1 MNLSNSPIIRLCM
14 ADLLGSLE
22 VGISRSVDATGRLRS
37 QITRIDEFMVA
48 QRQLE
53 QPQYAHQYASGRP
66 DKAAGVLPPSD
77 VDQTTG
83 IPATQWQAQSAE
95 PYQYIGGVAG
105 IDNNA
110 DQFLFHLPPELLE
123 GLPWNSDFPQTFSNF

>member
-1 MNLSNSPIIRLCM
+1 M

-22 VGISRSVDATGRLRS
+22 MGISRTVGATGRLRS

-53 QPQYAHQYASGRP
+53 QPQDAHQYTSGRS
-66 DKAAGVLPPSD
+66 DKAVGVLPPSD
-77 VDQTTG
+77 VDPATG
-83 IPATQWQAQSAE
+83 IPTTQWQAPSAD
-95 PYQYIGGVAG
+95 PYQYIGGVTG
-105 IDNNA
+105 IDSNA

-123 GLPWNSDFPQTFSNF
+123 GLPWNSDFPQTFSFFD

>member
-1 MNLSNSPIIRLCM
+1 M

-22 VGISRSVDATGRLRS
+22 MGISRTVGATGRLRS

-53 QPQYAHQYASGRP
+53 QPQDTHQYASGRP
-66 DKAAGVLPPSD
+66 DRAVGVLPPSD
-77 VDQTTG
+77 VDQATDIPTTE
-83 IPATQWQAQSAE
+83 WQARSAE
-95 PYQYIGGVAG
+95 PYQYIGGGTGV
-105 IDNNA
+105 DNNA

-123 GLPWNSDFPQTFSNF
+123 GLPWNSDFPQTFSFFD